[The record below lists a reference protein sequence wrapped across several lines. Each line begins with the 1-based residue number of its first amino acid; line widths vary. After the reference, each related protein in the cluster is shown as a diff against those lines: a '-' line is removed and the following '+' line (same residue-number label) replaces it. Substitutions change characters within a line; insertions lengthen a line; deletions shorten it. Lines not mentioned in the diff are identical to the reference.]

1 MNDHSPS
8 APGRPQA
15 LRVTEA
21 LLAATIDELIGKGY
35 ASTTIA
41 AIAARASTSK
51 QAVYRRYGGKAELV
65 AAALKHAFAEIRLAP
80 PERSSVA
87 EDLRRNLQA
96 LVSSYCQG
104 RLGLLFKALLP
115 YKAQK
120 ELSQVFADLE
130 ESQRFAL
137 RQIFIATPFEH
148 EMETRIDLL
157 LGLIHYRLLL
167 READIGDADIE
178 AAIYLVLGLVP
189 PKEPQPS
196 WPLA

>member
-1 MNDHSPS
+1 M
-8 APGRPQA
+8 
-15 LRVTEA
+15 
-21 LLAATIDELIGKGY
+21 
-35 ASTTIA
+35 
-41 AIAARASTSK
+41 
-51 QAVYRRYGGKAELV
+51 

-96 LVSSYCQG
+96 LVSGYRQD
-104 RLGLLFKALLP
+104 RRGLLIRALFPFKA
-115 YKAQK
+115 QE

-189 PKEPQPS
+189 PKEPPPS
-196 WPLA
+196 